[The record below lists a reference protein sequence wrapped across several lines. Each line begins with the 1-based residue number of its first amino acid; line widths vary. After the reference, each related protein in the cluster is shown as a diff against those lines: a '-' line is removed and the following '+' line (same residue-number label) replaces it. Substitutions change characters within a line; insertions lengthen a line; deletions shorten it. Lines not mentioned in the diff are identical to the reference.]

1 MMSTNRMQ
9 SVGREVQRA
18 ISEILRTEIDDPL
31 IGFVTVTDVEM
42 SPDLKHARIY
52 VSVLGSD
59 EEKTESMKGVRR
71 AGKFIRG
78 QLAERVELRYVPELR
93 FELDETAEKAQRI
106 EELLRDEAEELGVE
120 ESDADESD

>member
-1 MMSTNRMQ
+1 MPTQRMI

-18 ISEILRTEIDDPL
+18 IAKILSDEIDDPL

-42 SPDLKHARIY
+42 SPDLRHAKVY
-52 VSVLGSD
+52 LSVLGSE
-59 EEKTESMKGVRR
+59 EEKADSMKGIRR

-78 QLAERVELRYVPELR
+78 QLADRVELRYVPSLR

-106 EELLRDEAEELGVE
+106 EELLRSEAEELDIE
-120 ESDADESD
+120 EPDADGSN